1 MTTIIG
7 ITAFLLA
14 AVERFSRL
22 RLRPS
27 PLFRRYF
34 ASDMFY
40 LLTGFVAGGSLVV
53 AYVATSSQWLGD
65 TWGIPRLASAN
76 LPLWATTP
84 FLKVS
89 PSGQNVGIDKTSHYF
104 AMIVSGIL

>member
-22 RLRPS
+22 RFRPS

-34 ASDMFY
+34 AIDMFY

-53 AYVATSSQWLGD
+53 ADSEVSALASISVGRPSSNA
-65 TWGIPRLASAN
+65 RLA
-76 LPLWATTP
+76 
-84 FLKVS
+84 K
-89 PSGQNVGIDKTSHYF
+89 
-104 AMIVSGIL
+104 

>member
-22 RLRPS
+22 RFRPS

-40 LLTGFVAGGSLVV
+40 LLTGFVAGGSLVI
-53 AYVATSSQWLGD
+53 AYVASSSRWVGDWWGYRVWLQLTYRYGRPCY
-65 TWGIPRLASAN
+65 WRWSRLISATI
-76 LPLWATTP
+76 LP
-84 FLKVS
+84 
-89 PSGQNVGIDKTSHYF
+89 I
-104 AMIVSGIL
+104 

>member
-14 AVERFSRL
+14 VVERFSRL
-22 RLRPS
+22 RFRPS

-53 AYVATSSQWLGD
+53 AYFDEFSQR
-65 TWGIPRLASAN
+65 PRLSLADRA
-76 LPLWATTP
+76 LA
-84 FLKVS
+84 
-89 PSGQNVGIDKTSHYF
+89 ID
-104 AMIVSGIL
+104 